1 MSLALYRKYR
11 PSTFAEVIGQE
22 HVTEP
27 LQQALRNNRVH
38 HAYLF
43 SGPRG
48 CGKTSSA
55 RILARSLNCE
65 QGPTP
70 TPCGV
75 CESCVALAPSGPG
88 SIDVIEIDAASHGG
102 VDDARDLRER
112 SFYAPIQARFK
123 IYIIDE
129 AHMVT
134 TAGFNALLKL
144 VEEPPPH
151 LKFIFATTEPEKVI
165 GTIRSRTH
173 HYPFRL
179 VPPGALRENLARICV
194 AEGVTIEPAALG
206 LVVRAGAG
214 SVRDAQSVLD
224 QLVAGASAEGVTY
237 RDAVALLGYT
247 DASLLDDVVDA
258 FGAHDGGAV
267 LEIVDRV
274 VEAGHDPRRF
284 AEDLLERLRDLIVLN
299 AVPDAGEKGLLD
311 VPVDV
316 LERMSRQSAQLGRVQ
331 LTRAA
336 DIVNTGLTEMRGA
349 TAPRLLLELICARV
363 LLPAVGDDEASL
375 LVRLERLERRFA
387 IAGDSDAVAAPAVS
401 RAAPAAPATA
411 PTQAAPAPAAA
422 APATTPAASVA
433 VAAAAEPEP
442 TSAAHTPPAATLPA
456 ATLPPATLPPATLP
470 PATQPPPAPPSD
482 PIASPAGVVAA
493 SPLATGDL
501 DAAAV
506 RRIWD
511 DVLEVAKRLKR
522 RTHAL
527 LLSGPAQVVDVRAN
541 VLVVGFAS
549 GPVERQFNTGDN
561 VDILQVALK
570 EVLGV
575 DWRIET
581 TLSGPAATAAASGE
595 SESVAKPPPALP
607 TPSESMAADRA
618 PSRSAA
624 ARAAAAEPK
633 EPPVRRAAQAE
644 APAEIVLDEPNP
656 DDDDADDG
664 TSGLALLQRH
674 LGATVIDDGETS

>member
-75 CESCVALAPSGPG
+75 CDSCVALAPSGPG
-88 SIDVIEIDAASHGG
+88 SIDVIEIDAASHGL
-102 VDDARDLRER
+102 VDDARDLRDR
-112 SFYAPIQARFK
+112 SVYAPISSRFK

-134 TAGFNALLKL
+134 TAAFNALLKL
-144 VEEPPPH
+144 VEEPPPY
-151 LKFIFATTEPEKVI
+151 LKFIFATTEPDKVI

-179 VPPGALRENLARICV
+179 VPPGALRDNLARICV
-194 AEGVTIEPAALG
+194 AENVEIEPAALG

-224 QLVAGASAEGVTY
+224 QLVSGASSGGVTY

-274 VEAGHDPRRF
+274 MEAGHDPRRF
-284 AEDLLERLRDLIVLN
+284 AEHLLERLRDLIVLN

-311 VPVDV
+311 APVDE
-316 LERMSRQSAQLGRVQ
+316 LERMSRQSAQLGRIE

-363 LLPAVGDDEASL
+363 LLPAASDDEASL

-387 IAGDSDAVAAPAVS
+387 IAGDAPVVAPRPGREVAAV
-401 RAAPAAPATA
+401 
-411 PTQAAPAPAAA
+411 
-422 APATTPAASVA
+422 
-433 VAAAAEPEP
+433 
-442 TSAAHTPPAATLPA
+442 
-456 ATLPPATLPPATLP
+456 
-470 PATQPPPAPPSD
+470 
-482 PIASPAGVVAA
+482 VVA
-493 SPLATGDL
+493 
-501 DAAAV
+501 
-506 RRIWD
+506 
-511 DVLEVAKRLKR
+511 EV
-522 RTHAL
+522 
-527 LLSGPAQVVDVRAN
+527 PVDVP
-541 VLVVGFAS
+541 VVEV
-549 GPVERQFNTGDN
+549 PVDVPVVQVP
-561 VDILQVALK
+561 VDVPVV
-570 EVLGV
+570 EVPV
-575 DWRIET
+575 DV
-581 TLSGPAATAAASGE
+581 P
-595 SESVAKPPPALP
+595 VVVPP
-607 TPSESMAADRA
+607 
-618 PSRSAA
+618 
-624 ARAAAAEPK
+624 
-633 EPPVRRAAQAE
+633 
-644 APAEIVLDEPNP
+644 
-656 DDDDADDG
+656 
-664 TSGLALLQRH
+664 
-674 LGATVIDDGETS
+674 